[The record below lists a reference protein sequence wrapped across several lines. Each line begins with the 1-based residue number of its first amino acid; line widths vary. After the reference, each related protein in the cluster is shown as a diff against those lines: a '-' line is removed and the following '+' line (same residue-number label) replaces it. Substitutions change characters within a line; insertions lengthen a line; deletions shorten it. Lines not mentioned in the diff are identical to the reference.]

1 MVKMK
6 EHRLLPLLA
15 FMCLMFSGIL
25 RIDAQAQ
32 EDSADLVFLID
43 GSNNVG
49 RAGFNSIRDFLV
61 NYVERRLEVGRSRMQ
76 IGVVQYSDD
85 VKIEFTLDEHTTKSN
100 LINAMKNLRF
110 SGGEE
115 ANMGAAIEYVVE
127 QLFSSAGGSRRD
139 EGIPQSL
146 VVIAGSPSS
155 DDLREAANALKL
167 NSIITFG
174 IAAERA
180 DNNELQQIATD
191 DSFVFTTPQFQVINQ
206 LESQIIPYIAG
217 VAQRTIVLQ
226 PPTIITEV
234 TEVNKRDIV
243 FLIDGS
249 SELGGPTF
257 AAIREFVVKIVNRL
271 EIGLDLIRVGLAQ
284 YGREVKPEFYLNG
297 FSDKKNM
304 LAHLKKM
311 RIVNTSPLNTG
322 AALNYV
328 QTNFFTAA
336 AGSRVDEG
344 IPQLLVLIT
353 GGKSRDEVSQA
364 ADSIKRA
371 GILTF
376 SIGSKNA
383 QDAELQEI
391 AFDSTLVFK
400 AAEFKAVPLQAIL
413 PQVLSPL
420 KTLTGVVI
428 TEQPTQVLN
437 QRDIVFLLDGSV
449 NVGSSNFPLVRDF
462 LINVID
468 NLGISSEGTRVGLAQ
483 FSDTPRTEFY
493 LNTLTSKSD
502 LLDRMRQLRIK
513 GGNVLNTGSALQF
526 VIRNHFTK
534 SAGSRI
540 EDKIPQLLV
549 VLLAGK
555 SSDNIQAATTE
566 LIRSGVLTFCV
577 GVGNAD
583 KEEMDLIAFNPSL
596 AYEIGDFSALPGFS
610 QQLITPL
617 NSYVRGEVTE
627 VTVTTADEED
637 KKDVV
642 FLIDGSDDAIYGFPS
657 LRRFVQSVVEYL
669 NVGRDK
675 THISVVQ
682 FSNSARPVF
691 LLNAYSDKQDIIRA
705 VQSMS
710 PIGGTPLNMGAALEY
725 VTRNVFTPSAGS
737 RIGEGVPQFL
747 ILLTTGRSRDD
758 VRRPASNLKATGVVP
773 YAIGAG
779 SADRAQLQSIALTP
793 DFLLYF
799 ADVPQL
805 ENAYQTFAQRVS
817 TITANEITTILQTVT
832 PDEEDKKDVV
842 FLIDGSDDAIY
853 GFPSLRRFVQSVVE
867 YLNVGRDKTRIA
879 VVQFSNSARPVFL
892 LNAYSDKQDII
903 RAVQSMSPIGG
914 TQLNM
919 GSALEYVTRNV
930 FTPSAGSRSQQGVP
944 QFLILLTTGRSR
956 DDVRRPA
963 SNLKAT
969 GVVPYAIGAG
979 SADRAQLQSIALT
992 PDFLLYFADVPQLE
1006 NAYQTFA
1013 QRVSTIT
1020 ANEITTILQTVTPA
1034 DEEDKKDVVFLIDGS
1049 DDAIYGFP
1057 SLRRFVQS
1065 VVEYLNVGRDKTRIA
1080 VVQFSNSARPV
1091 FLLNAYSDKQDIIG
1105 AVQSMSPIGGTP
1117 LNMGAALEYVTRNVF
1132 TPSAGSRSQQGVP
1145 QFLILLTTGRSRDD
1159 VRRPASNLKATG
1171 VVPYAIGAGSADRAQ
1186 LQSIALTPDFL
1197 LYFADVPQLE
1207 NAYQTFAQRVSTIT
1221 TDEISTI
1228 VQTVTPETESKKD
1241 ILFLIDG
1248 ANIGGKF
1255 PVVRDFVANI
1265 IDGLNVSPDG
1275 TRVALGLVGENVK
1288 VEFKF
1293 DSHQTKADVVNAVR
1307 RLRFRPSRP
1316 YNLGVALDYAHDNLF
1331 TPDAGSRI
1339 REGVPQ
1345 YQVLLAAGRSADSID
1360 QAADKLKTAGVFTF
1374 AINSGRADSEELK
1387 KIVFEPQYVLS
1398 SESLD
1403 QLSTIQS
1410 EMVDRIKSISVEVTG
1425 TGTGTYDVSRRKDI
1439 VFLVDGSNDGRASF
1453 ASLRSFIQR
1462 VVENL
1467 DVGED
1472 KIRIGVVQYSDA
1484 ARPSFLLNAY
1494 PDGQGVLRAVQQLTP
1509 IGGSPLNTGAA
1520 LDYVTTNVF
1529 TRSAGS
1535 RAAEGVPQ
1543 FLILLTSGKSRD
1555 DVRRS
1560 ATELKNA
1567 NIFPYAIG
1575 VRNANEEELRTIS
1588 FSPDFAAFV
1597 PDISQLGN
1605 VYQNFIT
1612 RVSELQASDIEILW
1626 QSRPQVIP
1634 QGIKRDVVFLVDGSR
1649 GAAPEFNHVKGLI
1662 ERVVATM
1669 DVSPDATRIGVVQFS
1684 EDPKVEFLLNAHSTK
1699 EEVQSAVRKMR
1710 PKGGSTLNTGNALEY
1725 VSKNIFTRPS
1735 GSRIEEQVPQ
1745 FLILASS
1752 GPSSDD
1758 VGDGARAVKESLVFP
1773 YLFGKNIDNDE
1784 ASKITFGQDY
1794 IYSVSSFQEL
1804 PSMEQRFL
1812 TSVSNLNQDEI
1823 TKIIVTKT
1831 ETDVDPDR
1839 RDVVFLVDGSTR
1851 TGQDGI
1857 ANIRDLLLKVVQNF
1871 EIAPNKVRVGLVQ
1884 FSDNPS
1890 TEFLLKAHMNKPAL
1904 IQSIRRLR
1912 HKGGDQLNIGRA
1924 IDFVT
1929 RNHFVKSAGSR
1940 IEEGVPQYLVLLTG
1954 GKSEDDV
1961 TGAARLLGTNK
1972 IRSLAVASGSADR
1985 DEVERI
1991 VSDPRYLFTVRE
2003 FKDLSNIENVL
2014 FRSFTSPVDPTP
2026 PPTIPEITVVG
2037 KKEADIVF
2045 LVDGSINLGRD
2056 NFKEVLQFVS
2066 GIVDAVVEEEDAIR
2080 IALAQY
2086 NSDVTDEFFLKEYKN
2101 RDVIIDAVTKAEY
2114 KGGRTANL
2122 GTAIRHLQDK
2132 HFVKSAGSRIETG
2145 VPQIAF
2151 IITGAKSVSE
2161 GQTAAQA
2168 LSSKGVKIFA
2178 IGVGSIDNN
2187 EVSKIASD
2195 APSAFRVPL
2204 VQELS
2209 ELNEQILITLDTAL
2223 QKRSVCPGVVEA
2235 VKDCNLEVI
2244 IGLDVDGQ
2252 NIFNTYRGLEPKLRQ
2267 ILERIS
2273 NMQKISCSGDKKPTV
2288 KVAFMAQGRTGP
2300 VEAFDFSEY
2309 RPELIE
2315 KILAIG
2321 TRGPYVLNGRTLQSY
2336 LNKFK
2341 TSGEDGS
2348 IKVVIHITDGVDVSM
2363 SELQQASQ
2371 SLQSAGVRSLLFVG
2385 MEGAAKFDQIMQLE
2399 FGRGFTYNNPLRL
2412 NRVDLDYEI
2421 VEELDNIA
2429 EKGCCGVPCKC
2440 SGERGDV
2447 GPPGLTGPKG
2457 APGLKGHQGFPGEEG
2472 GPGERGPPGTNGT
2485 QGFRGCPGQ
2494 RGFKGSRGFSGDK
2507 GEIGEI
2513 GLDGIDGEDGKRG
2526 TPGSAG
2532 ERGSSGPRGEKGQKG
2547 QRGERGD
2554 QGLRGDPGEPGTDST
2569 QRGTRGPKGETGSV
2583 GEPGRDGPAGTAGGP
2598 GKPGA
2603 QGRRGPPGVKGNT
2616 GGAGAAGGVGEQGL
2630 RGPQGPPG
2638 QIGTPGTRGEQG
2650 LPGPRGAGG
2659 TPGPVGDR
2667 GRPGQLGRKGEP
2679 GDAGAKGSDGPVG
2692 PRGETGDDGRDGV
2705 GKPGLKGRKGETGFP
2720 GYPGPKGDPGDK
2732 GANGDPGPKGSR
2744 GRRGNAGNPGTLG
2757 APGDPGYPGPAGLKG
2772 ERGGSRDHCALV
2784 KHIKDTCPCC
2794 YGPKECPVYPTDLV
2808 FAIDTS
2814 NDVNRNQFNNMKD
2827 AVLRMVNQLTITDS
2841 NCPRGARV
2849 ALLTYNSEVTTEV
2862 RFSEGLRKPAL
2873 LKVIEDLQLKT
2884 NTKQRSLDT
2893 VMSFVARNTFKRAR
2907 GGFLTR
2913 KVGIFFS
2920 NAPTRGSVQLN
2931 EAVLK
2936 LYDAG
2941 VSSVFLTNRE
2951 DRPLGNA
2958 LKVNNT
2964 EVGQA
2969 FVLGTGAQINDTI
2982 RRIFSCHVC
2991 LDICDP
2997 PSECGIGVPRGDLR
3011 LRRSATTDVDID
3023 LAFLVD
3029 SSDSTNPAQFAEIK
3043 RFVSHVIGQLELS
3056 AEPKSSSHHAR
3067 IAVLQQAPYEHQ
3079 ANASY
3084 PPVKVEV
3091 GLTDYT
3097 EKEKLQ
3103 AFITTKM
3110 TQLYGA
3116 RALNNAIRYT
3126 VEHVFEAAPNPR
3138 TMKVIFLILTGE
3150 VKSHELQQLRKT
3162 VNEAKCKGYFFI
3174 ILSLGKKV
3182 NSAQL
3187 NTLASEPQDVFF
3199 KKADKASELHE
3210 ETLMRFGLQLPG
3222 FLSSENAFH
3231 LSPEIQKNCEW
3242 FQNDHPASTSQDVA
3256 TDEGT
3261 QTEVLPDELISS
3273 SKPDIVTVRASTETP
3288 TDGAVTTEMTTIP
3301 GTELL
3306 VSDITDSSVY
3316 LSWASAD
3323 PHKPHIYELSITS
3336 LDDNTLVLKQN
3347 VTSTE
3352 RLIGGLMS
3360 GKIYQVTITGQRK
3373 NLGLV
3378 TYQAT
3383 FTTSK
3388 SQPQQEIVTNVEQ
3401 IVSTEPLDT
3410 PETDPCELDLDMGTQ
3425 CKENEVKW
3433 FFDKTNKICSQVWYG
3448 GCGGN
3453 ANRFDTEAECINRCQ
3468 KTSVEKTMQLPTL
3481 ESKALAVGPE
3491 VCKLPKEEGTCRE
3504 FILKWYYDSETKS
3517 CARFWYGGCG
3527 GNENRFSTQKEC
3539 EKICISAPLNPSVV
3553 SAIGT

>member
-428 TEQPTQVLN
+428 TEQPTQ
-437 QRDIVFLLDGSV
+437 D
-449 NVGSSNFPLVRDF
+449 
-462 LINVID
+462 
-468 NLGISSEGTRVGLAQ
+468 
-483 FSDTPRTEFY
+483 
-493 LNTLTSKSD
+493 
-502 LLDRMRQLRIK
+502 
-513 GGNVLNTGSALQF
+513 
-526 VIRNHFTK
+526 
-534 SAGSRI
+534 
-540 EDKIPQLLV
+540 
-549 VLLAGK
+549 
-555 SSDNIQAATTE
+555 
-566 LIRSGVLTFCV
+566 
-577 GVGNAD
+577 
-583 KEEMDLIAFNPSL
+583 
-596 AYEIGDFSALPGFS
+596 
-610 QQLITPL
+610 
-617 NSYVRGEVTE
+617 
-627 VTVTTADEED
+627 
-637 KKDVV
+637 
-642 FLIDGSDDAIYGFPS
+642 
-657 LRRFVQSVVEYL
+657 
-669 NVGRDK
+669 
-675 THISVVQ
+675 
-682 FSNSARPVF
+682 
-691 LLNAYSDKQDIIRA
+691 
-705 VQSMS
+705 
-710 PIGGTPLNMGAALEY
+710 
-725 VTRNVFTPSAGS
+725 
-737 RIGEGVPQFL
+737 
-747 ILLTTGRSRDD
+747 
-758 VRRPASNLKATGVVP
+758 
-773 YAIGAG
+773 
-779 SADRAQLQSIALTP
+779 
-793 DFLLYF
+793 
-799 ADVPQL
+799 
-805 ENAYQTFAQRVS
+805 
-817 TITANEITTILQTVT
+817 
-832 PDEEDKKDVV
+832 
-842 FLIDGSDDAIY
+842 
-853 GFPSLRRFVQSVVE
+853 
-867 YLNVGRDKTRIA
+867 
-879 VVQFSNSARPVFL
+879 
-892 LNAYSDKQDII
+892 
-903 RAVQSMSPIGG
+903 
-914 TQLNM
+914 
-919 GSALEYVTRNV
+919 
-930 FTPSAGSRSQQGVP
+930 
-944 QFLILLTTGRSR
+944 
-956 DDVRRPA
+956 
-963 SNLKAT
+963 
-969 GVVPYAIGAG
+969 
-979 SADRAQLQSIALT
+979 
-992 PDFLLYFADVPQLE
+992 
-1006 NAYQTFA
+1006 
-1013 QRVSTIT
+1013 
-1020 ANEITTILQTVTPA
+1020 
-1034 DEEDKKDVVFLIDGS
+1034 
-1049 DDAIYGFP
+1049 
-1057 SLRRFVQS
+1057 
-1065 VVEYLNVGRDKTRIA
+1065 
-1080 VVQFSNSARPV
+1080 
-1091 FLLNAYSDKQDIIG
+1091 
-1105 AVQSMSPIGGTP
+1105 
-1117 LNMGAALEYVTRNVF
+1117 
-1132 TPSAGSRSQQGVP
+1132 
-1145 QFLILLTTGRSRDD
+1145 
-1159 VRRPASNLKATG
+1159 
-1171 VVPYAIGAGSADRAQ
+1171 
-1186 LQSIALTPDFL
+1186 
-1197 LYFADVPQLE
+1197 
-1207 NAYQTFAQRVSTIT
+1207 
-1221 TDEISTI
+1221 
-1228 VQTVTPETESKKD
+1228 
-1241 ILFLIDG
+1241 
-1248 ANIGGKF
+1248 
-1255 PVVRDFVANI
+1255 
-1265 IDGLNVSPDG
+1265 
-1275 TRVALGLVGENVK
+1275 
-1288 VEFKF
+1288 
-1293 DSHQTKADVVNAVR
+1293 
-1307 RLRFRPSRP
+1307 
-1316 YNLGVALDYAHDNLF
+1316 
-1331 TPDAGSRI
+1331 
-1339 REGVPQ
+1339 
-1345 YQVLLAAGRSADSID
+1345 
-1360 QAADKLKTAGVFTF
+1360 
-1374 AINSGRADSEELK
+1374 
-1387 KIVFEPQYVLS
+1387 
-1398 SESLD
+1398 
-1403 QLSTIQS
+1403 
-1410 EMVDRIKSISVEVTG
+1410 
-1425 TGTGTYDVSRRKDI
+1425 DVSRRKDI